1 MVISGTVTDKM
12 VPSVKRLY
20 EQMPDPKY
28 VISMGSCANCGGPYW
43 DSYSVT
49 KGVDQIIPVDVYVPG
64 YLRPPEALLEGIVL
78 LRERIPDEDM
88 AERWKG
94 SRLSST
100 DTPVEEEAE
109 VVESD
114 EAREALLAKIQTE
127 LAMPSS
133 APTSRQATTCGSAST
148 AAPGRTGAYLKTG
161 LGFQYFNFLS
171 AIDWKPSPFGRDMDA
186 QVDLSLGHD
195 EASEIDMTIEQ
206 GLPAATP
213 GSRCSPESTTS
224 STASVSR

>member
-1 MVISGTVTDKM
+1 M
-12 VPSVKRLY
+12 
-20 EQMPDPKY
+20 
-28 VISMGSCANCGGPYW
+28 
-43 DSYSVT
+43 
-49 KGVDQIIPVDVYVPG
+49 
-64 YLRPPEALLEGIVL
+64 
-78 LRERIPDEDM
+78 
-88 AERWKG
+88 

-127 LAMPSS
+127 LGDAVV
-133 APTSRQATTCGSAST
+133 GSHLARRRLVGPRRPQRL
-148 AAPGRTGAYLKTG
+148 AATGAYLKTG
-161 LGFQYFNFLS
+161 LGFEYFNFLS

-206 GLPAATP
+206 GVAGSDP